1 MLLLLL
7 HTRKKRWRRL
17 KNSRQSPHISLEKF
31 KLSANSD
38 CFTFH
43 NRALGKRE
51 KCVCVCTTRGGRA
64 CSCRVHFNMGLTK
77 ISLRRGGGQK
87 RSFSAIWR
95 QRPETRLFFC
105 GKSSDPLP
113 KQTQGTATN
122 PRLIQVWS
130 GSGQT
135 LGHRF
140 AYDAVKSEQHGAT
153 LHYPFSWDEGDGTG
167 SHDF

>member
-1 MLLLLL
+1 MVNSLRAGTPACMLLLLL

-17 KNSRQSPHISLEKF
+17 KNSRHSPHISLEKF
-31 KLSANSD
+31 KVSANSD

-64 CSCRVHFNMGLTK
+64 CSCRVQNFNMGLTK

-95 QRPETRLFFC
+95 QKLDRRQDLLLEKNKKNSYHFFFVVSRPSPTPCRS
-105 GKSSDPLP
+105 K
-113 KQTQGTATN
+113 
-122 PRLIQVWS
+122 PREQSLILV
-130 GSGQT
+130 
-135 LGHRF
+135 
-140 AYDAVKSEQHGAT
+140 
-153 LHYPFSWDEGDGTG
+153 
-167 SHDF
+167 